1 MEGYVKLWRK
11 TLESSMWE
19 NHNLLVFWIWC
30 LLKATYKERIG
41 KVEYQDVPLVPGQF
55 IFGRRKAA
63 KETRLSERT
72 IRTCCRHLENMG
84 NLTIKTT
91 QRFSVISIANW
102 AKYQEEATQQA
113 THQRP
118 TDDPPATTDKK
129 GKKGKKVKKG
139 IYVQLFNLFWKEYPK
154 KKSKKDAEREF
165 SIAIKG
171 RTNGYTEESF
181 ADMLIEAVRV
191 VKKTEDWNRNNGQY
205 IPLPST
211 WLHGEKWTDE
221 ISKTQP
227 TGRVYKDL

>member
-102 AKYQEEATQQA
+102 AKYQEEATQQ
-113 THQRP
+113 TTKQRP
-118 TDDPPATTDKK
+118 TNDPLTTTDKK
-129 GKKGKKVKKG
+129 GKKDKKEKKG
-139 IYVQLFNLFWKEYPK
+139 TIYGEFKNITLTDDEYQKLKDSLNSELQSMIERLSGYMESKGVTYKSHYATILNWKRRDDAKVESTKRKLPAKYTIPTAYA
-154 KKSKKDAEREF
+154 SK
-165 SIAIKG
+165 G
-171 RTNGYTEESF
+171 
-181 ADMLIEAVRV
+181 L
-191 VKKTEDWNRNNGQY
+191 
-205 IPLPST
+205 
-211 WLHGEKWTDE
+211 
-221 ISKTQP
+221 
-227 TGRVYKDL
+227 